1 MSRGWTKV
9 DYRLVAIA
17 GSVMAVFMF
26 VYGLFYGK
34 TVYADS
40 SLTVEILSGETPT
53 SSVSASVA
61 PTINA
66 SGTYVKS
73 DNVTVKVKTDN
84 DTGYELAL
92 RANDTGHPDR
102 LINSADNSYFESI
115 ASATTESAFKNTD
128 LSTIT
133 TSGGKQGIWG
143 YLPSKY
149 NSADNSSFLPTPG
162 NAGHSLDKTSTANPT
177 TANSYSLAIGAKI
190 SQYATVGAY
199 TNSFAIVAVANPNP
213 YTIDYV
219 ENTGLVTNMPENV
232 IGATTS
238 SSTVTISSTTPTRAG
253 YEFIEWNT
261 SADGTGTAYQPG
273 GTYALASGANLKLYA
288 MWQEEQTY
296 LQNLSADKCTTTMST
311 AIDSRDGTEYHIQR
325 LADGKCWL
333 LDNLALD
340 LVTHKN
346 DLSSANTNASDTTL
360 NYLRNGGGSTSD
372 KYATAGVSNWTSSY
386 SYSAPLV
393 NMASKDV
400 VPTSYNGTDDPM
412 KDKVVAGNW
421 KVGGYYNYCAATA
434 GSYCYGNGTSYGTSS
449 GNAAADICPK
459 GWRLPTGNTS
469 GEYSALANAIYGST
483 GSTSDATAY
492 ANYRSALR
500 LPLSGYFYNGSAGY
514 QGSNGYWWSSTRYDN
529 RSMYYLGVDTGG
541 IYPAGL
547 NNRYRGYSVRCVL
560 RS

>member
-1 MSRGWTKV
+1 MSRGWTKA
-9 DYRLVAIA
+9 DYKLVAIA

-26 VYGLFYGK
+26 VYGLFYGE

-53 SSVSASVA
+53 SSISASVA

-73 DNVTVKVKTDN
+73 DNVTVKVKTNN

-92 RANDTGHPDR
+92 RANDTSHPDR

-133 TSGGKQGIWG
+133 TSGGKQGLWG

-162 NAGHSLDKTSTANPT
+162 TAGHSLDKTSTANPT
-177 TANSYSLAIGAKI
+177 TANNYSLAIGAKI

-213 YTIDYV
+213 YTINYV
-219 ENTGLVTNMPENV
+219 ENTGLVTNMPENI

-238 SSTVTISSTTPTRAG
+238 NSTVTLSSTTPTRAG
-253 YEFIEWNT
+253 YEFKEWNT

-273 GTYALASGANLKLYA
+273 GTYTLANGANLKLYA
-288 MWQEEQTY
+288 IWERVY

-340 LVTHKN
+340 LTNPTVLNGMNENNTH
-346 DLSSANTNASDTTL
+346 ASNTTL
-360 NYLRNGGGSTSD
+360 GYLKNGGGTTSD
-372 KYATAGVSNWTSSY
+372 KYATAAVSNWTSSY

-393 NMASKDV
+393 SMADKDRTA
-400 VPTSYNGTDDPM
+400 PDGTSSDPM
-412 KDKVVAGNW
+412 QSTATSVGW
-421 KVGGYYNYCAATA
+421 KYGGYYNYCAASA
-434 GSYCYGNGTSYGTSS
+434 GSYCYGNGTSAGTPS
-449 GNAAADICPK
+449 GNATEDICPK
-459 GWRLPTGNTS
+459 GWRMPTGNS
-469 GEYSALANAIYGST
+469 GEYQTLYNNASYNT
-483 GSTSDATAY
+483 YDK
-492 ANYRSALR
+492 YREALR
-500 LPLSGYFYNGSAGY
+500 LPLSGYFYNGSANF
-514 QGSNGYWWSSTRYDN
+514 QGSRGSWWSSTRLD
-529 RSMYYLGVDTGG
+529 SILMYSLYANTSN
-541 IYPAGL
+541 INPANL
-547 NNRYRGYSVRCVL
+547 SDRYRGFSVRCVL
-560 RS
+560 GS